1 MEQRLKNL
9 SFQVDSV
16 DIENVSHAK
25 LLSVLMTDVSF
36 CLNMLIYFFIRLA
49 SKIMVLGI
57 FSLHVLMSY
66 ELLLKI
72 FNTIVFQ
79 LF

>member
-1 MEQRLKNL
+1 MLKNL

-25 LLSVLMTDVSF
+25 LLGVLMTDVSF

-72 FNTIVFQ
+72 FNTIVF
-79 LF
+79 